1 MCLFVARAMAPIA
14 GATVSHSPIAT
25 TVAVMHAT
33 GLDPD
38 ADGDGAGDQHEGPGA
53 NEEGRPGT
61 QDLEG
66 SFISPAS
73 NFTSVPLALG
83 AAYNGP
89 RGTNVSDVKS

>member
-38 ADGDGAGDQHEGPGA
+38 ADGDGHQHWGPGV

-61 QDLEG
+61 QDLEE

-83 AAYNGP
+83 AAYNRP